1 MAELGYDNLVS
12 MESRDAAFFRALPE
26 EAVRHRLL
34 NEDMRHN
41 AIWDMAISREGRVF
55 FSLCAELA
63 ESRYV
68 RLYEYLPDE
77 NAFRLHFRLEDRVIV
92 QDREIR
98 ASKIHT
104 SMAFMEDGRL
114 IMTTHTT
121 SQAPQHPTWMAEG
134 YYQHLWEGFPGSH
147 LLLYDPE
154 TGILENRGI
163 PAPHETLYG
172 GTYDPLHRVYYCG
185 GMIRDRKSVV

>member
-104 SMAFMEDGRL
+104 SL
-114 IMTTHTT
+114 ILI
-121 SQAPQHPTWMAEG
+121 S
-134 YYQHLWEGFPGSH
+134 
-147 LLLYDPE
+147 
-154 TGILENRGI
+154 
-163 PAPHETLYG
+163 
-172 GTYDPLHRVYYCG
+172 
-185 GMIRDRKSVV
+185 

>member
-1 MAELGYDNLVS
+1 MAELGYDHLVS

-121 SQAPQHPTWMAEG
+121 SQAPQHPTWVLPASVGGVPRLAPAAVRSGNGDPGKSGDPGPLTRRCMA
-134 YYQHLWEGFPGSH
+134 
-147 LLLYDPE
+147 
-154 TGILENRGI
+154 
-163 PAPHETLYG
+163 APT
-172 GTYDPLHRVYYCG
+172 TRCTACTTAAA
-185 GMIRDRKSVV
+185 